1 MKNAKTGDNEMK
13 IQTQV
18 FLEDT
23 NSLYAEPARWSTKR
37 LKKIVKTK
45 ACSVRSGFCNHALY
59 P

>member
-1 MKNAKTGDNEMK
+1 MPKNAKTGDNEMK

-37 LKKIVKTK
+37 LKKLSKPK
-45 ACSVRSGFCNHALY
+45 RAA
-59 P
+59 

>member
-23 NSLYAEPARWSTKR
+23 NPLYAEPARWSTKH
-37 LKKIVKTK
+37 LKKLSKPK
-45 ACSVRSGFCNHALY
+45 RAA
-59 P
+59 